1 MEEIIRFGTFRSKKI
16 KGMGQI
22 ILLSLLMNEK
32 FEVKSFADQITFLIE
47 DIKTSTLT
55 LFK

>member
-1 MEEIIRFGTFRSKKI
+1 
-16 KGMGQI
+16 MGQI